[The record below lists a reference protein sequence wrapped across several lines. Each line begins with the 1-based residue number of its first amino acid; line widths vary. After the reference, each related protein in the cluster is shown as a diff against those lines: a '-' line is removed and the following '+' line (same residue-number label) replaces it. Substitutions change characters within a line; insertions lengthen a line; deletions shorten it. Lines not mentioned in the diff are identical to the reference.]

1 MNDSKRHLLRLAGAA
16 ALVPMT
22 TQAARV
28 HPARRSSMAD
38 YFPNVVLET
47 HDGRKVRFY
56 DDLIKGKLVTFNMM
70 YSICEGI
77 CPAST
82 AHLREVHAALGARAG
97 RDVHL
102 YSITLRPEFDDAR
115 ALSAYM
121 KHYNIPTNRGWT
133 FLTGR
138 RDDVELVR
146 RKLGFVGDDAAT
158 DADIGQHTGML
169 RVGNDRLDRW
179 TMTPALGK
187 PRQMLRTILEL
198 T

>member
-16 ALVPMT
+16 ALVPMAA
-22 TQAARV
+22 QAGRMPA
-28 HPARRSSMAD
+28 ARRSAMAD

-56 DDLIKGKLVTFNMM
+56 DDLIKGKLVTFNMV

-77 CPAST
+77 CPINT
-82 AHLREVHAALGARAG
+82 ANLRQVHAALGDRAG

-115 ALSAYM
+115 ALRDYM
-121 KHYNIPTNRGWT
+121 KHYSIPPNKGWT
-133 FLTGR
+133 FLTGK

-146 RKLGFVGDDAAT
+146 RKLGFVGDDART
-158 DADIGQHTGML
+158 DADISQHTGML
-169 RVGNDRLDRW
+169 RVGSDKLDRW
-179 TMTPALGK
+179 TMTPALGS

>member
-1 MNDSKRHLLRLAGAA
+1 MNSKRNLLRLAGGA
-16 ALVPMT
+16 ALIPVVA
-22 TQAARV
+22 QARSER
-28 HPARRSSMAD
+28 PARRNSMAD
-38 YFPNVVLET
+38 YLPNVVLET

-56 DDLIKGKLVTFNMM
+56 DDLVRGKLVAFNMM

-77 CPAST
+77 CPVST
-82 AHLREVHAALGARAG
+82 ANLKQVQQALGPRVG
-97 RDVHL
+97 KDIFL
-102 YSITLRPEFDDAR
+102 YSITLRPEFDNAA
-115 ALSAYM
+115 ALRDYIRY
-121 KHYNIPTNRGWT
+121 HDLQPGWT

-179 TMTPALGK
+179 TMTPALGSH
-187 PRQMLRTILEL
+187 RQILRTILEL

>member
-1 MNDSKRHLLRLAGAA
+1 MNSKRNLLRLAGGA
-16 ALVPMT
+16 ALIPLVA
-22 TQAARV
+22 QARSAR
-28 HPARRSSMAD
+28 PARRSAMAD

-56 DDLIKGKLVTFNMM
+56 DDLVRGKLVAFNMM
-70 YSICEGI
+70 YAICEGI

-82 AHLREVHAALGARAG
+82 ANLKQVQQALGPRVG
-97 RDVHL
+97 KDIFL
-102 YSITLRPEFDDAR
+102 YSITLRPAFDNPA
-115 ALSAYM
+115 ALRDYIRY
-121 KHYNIPTNRGWT
+121 HGLQPGWT

-138 RDDVELVR
+138 PEDVELIR

-179 TMTPALGK
+179 TMTPALGSH
-187 PRQMLRTILEL
+187 RQILRTILEL